1 LPHADHGA
9 MFGQAVFHGGDDL
22 FGKRDL
28 RNLSALFL
36 GCPAYLIARNGGGR
50 SSAHGAAVP
59 SGDFEAWQTRA
70 DVMKRRRRSD
80 RKHNRQRLAADARRL
95 RR

>member
-70 DVMKRRRRSD
+70 DVMKRPSPIR
-80 RKHNRQRLAADARRL
+80 
-95 RR
+95 

>member
-36 GCPAYLIARNGGGR
+36 GCPAYLIARKWWRSIFCAQCGR
-50 SSAHGAAVP
+50 RFERFRSTANADRRHEAP
-59 SGDFEAWQTRA
+59 SPIT
-70 DVMKRRRRSD
+70 
-80 RKHNRQRLAADARRL
+80 
-95 RR
+95 